1 MMENTQSM
9 LKVFFENDQNQDEGL
24 EEVLDQMEKTQVI
37 QDLENI

>member
-1 MMENTQSM
+1 MENTQSM